1 MRTRHALTLIAF
13 LAAAHTVLA
22 QGAPASKA
30 PATKAPA
37 TKAPA
42 AKAPDT
48 KALVTKAPA
57 TKEPATQA
65 PVTQAPATQAPAT
78 KAPATQEQPSLF
90 TRIKRAVGLEKA
102 PVAAPAAPSA
112 PATKQDTTKPDA
124 KATSTKASAIKSPG
138 TKAPATMTPAA
149 MTPATKAAATKAADT
164 KAAAPVTK
172 GAAPQTRQGGLTVAP
187 EAAPQVKVPVIMRE
201 VFQYESEARRDPFFS
216 LLTTSELRPALV
228 DLRLTGVILDP
239 SGRRSVAIMRDV
251 KDNTQY
257 RVTTGMQL
265 GRMRVALIKARAV
278 IFSIEEFGLNRQD
291 SLVLGDTTKVRAK

>member
-1 MRTRHALTLIAF
+1 MTARYALTLVAF
-13 LAAAHTVLA
+13 LAAAHTALA
-22 QGAPASKA
+22 QGA

-42 AKAPDT
+42 S
-48 KALVTKAPA
+48 
-57 TKEPATQA
+57 
-65 PVTQAPATQAPAT
+65 
-78 KAPATQEQPSLF
+78 QEQPGLF
-90 TRIKRAVGLEKA
+90 TRIKRAIGLEKA
-102 PVAAPAAPSA
+102 PAAAPATKRA
-112 PATKQDTTKPDA
+112 PATKQDTTKQDT
-124 KATSTKASAIKSPG
+124 KATDA
-138 TKAPATMTPAA
+138 KAPATKTPATKTPATKTPATKTPATKTPATMAPAA
-149 MTPATKAAATKAADT
+149 MTPAAKAGGTKAGGTKAADT
-164 KAAAPVTK
+164 KGVTAPRTK
-172 GAAPQTRQGGLTVAP
+172 QGGLTVAP
-187 EAAPQVKVPVIMRE
+187 ETAPPVKLPVIMRE
-201 VFQYESEARRDPFFS
+201 VFQYESEGRRDPFFS